1 MTRGNE
7 NAVVVAINRKP
18 IKNISTILY
27 WFYPLSHCCS
37 HHWAAPRVTYEST
50 RSVLQSSEADLSCQR
65 IPPPPSIHVCS
76 GPMSYLT
83 SSIRGLAVYWS
94 EPPSASCCW
103 SSSSWRVFI
112 LLVSLRVV
120 KEESD
125 LSANLHVHRSV
136 GAVYKLM
143 RNRKKEW
150 AAHKN
155 YKVFWKTFVW
165 LVRYLKGQHSHDLY
179 LTKCNH
185 RVDFQTFCFLLE
197 LISMTTQ
204 GS

>member
-83 SSIRGLAVYWS
+83 SSIRGLPVYWS

-112 LLVSLRVV
+112 LLVSLTSCQRGIGPFR
-120 KEESD
+120 KPSCAHECGCSLQINE
-125 LSANLHVHRSV
+125 
-136 GAVYKLM
+136 KQ
-143 RNRKKEW
+143 KKEW
-150 AAHKN
+150 TANKN
-155 YKVFWKTFVW
+155 YKIFWKAFVW